1 MPGNRPL
8 RGKSGGTPR
17 VGRQRTLPFTT
28 AIRTSRW
35 ATSGMVVR
43 ANGRPGGT
51 HIVPYHQATPWS
63 YCTSIHPFCALQ
75 QRFQHGINVGKGPE
89 SRSFDPAFPSLDPL
103 RPGLSR
109 IAAQRRCAPAVGPAE
124 MPKSLPGAAVTQG
137 RKPVISA
144 AVERRSLAAATIPP
158 FASTRSDHPSGVMPA
173 AENTSR
179 IPPDSSSLSIM
190 HCAPSFCAWSV
201 AADVTLM
208 GSEIFMT
215 MRPVL

>member
-89 SRSFDPAFPSLDPL
+89 SRSSTPCERHCSPFHPEEILCTYHAAGFSFLGSAETRLVSNRRPTTL
-103 RPGLSR
+103 RTCSWAG
-109 IAAQRRCAPAVGPAE
+109 GDAE
-124 MPKSLPGAAVTQG
+124 
-137 RKPVISA
+137 
-144 AVERRSLAAATIPP
+144 
-158 FASTRSDHPSGVMPA
+158 
-173 AENTSR
+173 
-179 IPPDSSSLSIM
+179 
-190 HCAPSFCAWSV
+190 V
-201 AADVTLM
+201 AARC
-208 GSEIFMT
+208 GSHAG
-215 MRPVL
+215 